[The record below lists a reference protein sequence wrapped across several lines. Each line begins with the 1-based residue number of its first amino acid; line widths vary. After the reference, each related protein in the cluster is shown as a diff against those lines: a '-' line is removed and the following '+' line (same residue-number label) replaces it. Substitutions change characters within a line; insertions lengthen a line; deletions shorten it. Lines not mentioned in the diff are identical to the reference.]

1 MDYLTE
7 TMFLSVYRTQ
17 FRNNFMKNIIK
28 KSTFVSLAISLV
40 LTGGNALAKVSDEEA
55 QKLGKELTPMGAKQA
70 ANDDGSI
77 PEWTGGITSV
87 PAGYKKGDHHQDPFS
102 SDKALFTISASNLSE
117 YKNNLSP
124 GQIKL
129 FETYPDTYKMNVYQT
144 RRSASFPTHVYD
156 AIKANSTRAELVEE
170 GNGISQASVGI
181 PFPMP
186 KDGLEAIWNHILRYR
201 GEKLEREG
209 GQASPTASGDYT
221 YLGFAEGLILPYNVE
236 GAKPEDLQETNILFK
251 FKQKVTEPAR
261 LAGTALLVHETM
273 DQIKTPRQAWT
284 YNTGQRRVRRAPNV
298 AYDTP
303 GTASDGLRTTD
314 DFDMYNGAP
323 NRYSWELKG
332 KQELYIPYNDY
343 RLHSDKLTY
352 DDILQPGHINP
363 QYVRY
368 EKHRVWVVE
377 AKVKSDTRHTYKKR
391 VFFIDEDS
399 WQVAVTD
406 IYDNRDE
413 LYRVGVAH
421 GLNYYEVPTQWS
433 TLEVF
438 HDLQSRRYIAMG
450 LDNEARM
457 YDFSPELKASSFTPS
472 ALRREGRR

>member
-1 MDYLTE
+1 MKKITKTSKL
-7 TMFLSVYRTQ
+7 LSIT
-17 FRNNFMKNIIK
+17 
-28 KSTFVSLAISLV
+28 ISLL
-40 LTGGNALAKVSDEEA
+40 LTSGYVAAKVTPEEA
-55 QKLGKELTPMGAKQA
+55 NKLGKELTPMGAEQK
-70 ANDDGSI
+70 ANADGSI
-77 PEWTGGITSV
+77 PEWEGGITQA
-87 PAGYKKGDHHQDPFS
+87 PKGYVVGQHHIDPFAD
-102 SDKALFTISASNLSE
+102 DKTLFTITSSNLSD
-117 YKNNLSP
+117 YKNNLTP
-124 GQIKL
+124 GQVKL

-144 RRSASFPTHVYD
+144 RRSASFPSHVYD
-156 AIKANSTRAELVEE
+156 AIKSNATRSELVEE
-170 GNGISQASVGI
+170 GNGIVQASVGI
-181 PFPMP
+181 PFPLP
-186 KDGLEAIWNHILRYR
+186 KTGLEVIWNHILRYR
-201 GEKLEREG
+201 GEQVTREG
-209 GQASPTASGDYT
+209 GQAAPTASGDYT
-221 YLGFAEGLILPYNVE
+221 YLGFEESLILPYNVQ
-236 GAKPEDLQETNILFK
+236 GAKPETLQETNILFK

-323 NRYSWELKG
+323 DRYTWELKG

-343 RLHSDKLTY
+343 RLHSNDLKY
-352 DDILQPGHINP
+352 EQILQPGHINP

-377 AKVKSDTRHTYKKR
+377 AKLKSDTRHTYKKR
-391 VFFIDEDS
+391 VFYIDEDS

-450 LDNEARM
+450 LDNEAKM
-457 YDFSPELKASSFTPS
+457 YDFSTELSDSSFTPS